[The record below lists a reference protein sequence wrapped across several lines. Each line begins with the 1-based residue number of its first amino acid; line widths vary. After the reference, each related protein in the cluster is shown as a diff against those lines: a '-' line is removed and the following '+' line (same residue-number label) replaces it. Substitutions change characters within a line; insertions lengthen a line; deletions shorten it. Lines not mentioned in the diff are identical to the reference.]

1 MDTWIQAF
9 LPAFFGAVLSA
20 LGMGGGGVLLIYLT
34 AFQGMEQFTAQG
46 INLIF
51 FLPIAAVSL
60 TLHIRAKL
68 VDWRL
73 GLLLLPAGIAGV
85 FLGASLAG
93 RLPDE
98 LLRRLFAGLL
108 AVIGLREL
116 WGALRPQK
124 RKKRPGHGKPA

>member
-1 MDTWIQAF
+1 MWLRAF

-34 AFQGMEQFTAQG
+34 AFEGMGQFTAQG

-51 FLPIAAVSL
+51 FIPIAAVSL
-60 TLHIRAKL
+60 WFHIRGKL

-73 GLLLLPAGIAGV
+73 ALLLLPAGIAGV

-93 RLPDE
+93 KLPEE

-108 AVIGLREL
+108 AVIGLREA
-116 WGALRPQK
+116 WSALRPPA
-124 RKKRPGHGKPA
+124 RKNLPGREKSA